1 MGGGDLNTK
10 KTWHP
15 STMKNQE
22 RVWKAEQ
29 AAAEEKKRII
39 ELERERAQERDREEL
54 NALAKQNAHSAS
66 ESNDNRLRWMY
77 DKPDKKVQDEDYL
90 LGKAIDRNFDQ
101 AGKSEQNEIPA
112 VSRRVVGSSMITSA
126 GDVQVDLARK
136 LREDPL
142 LLVKERER
150 AARAAL
156 LNNPVQRRRLTELL
170 RKEQEQK
177 NLLKGEKKSKKKDSS
192 LDNLL
197 AAKLNALGGE
207 KGMDIAKL
215 LESDDS
221 SSDEEIKKK
230 KKKKKNK
237 KHKSKKC
244 NEESDDDNSSV
255 LKDNKSR
262 ERKSHHR
269 SRDNSDKECD
279 SKVKSSRYDSRH
291 DSSNK
296 PSSSKRKTSE
306 VSSDDEGYSYKKNRK
321 DSSSKRY
328 WETEKFKVSHE
339 SSDDRKH
346 VRKYYTKYDYE
357 NKPSRIGEKD
367 RRDKQDAK
375 KTGISEEEKA
385 ARLASMIAAGA
396 EREVQRGRRVAEQR
410 AENAA
415 PEKSVPRH
423 SSRNEARVLPDS
435 LESRIHSNRHYIQ
448 RNQRHMNEHFARR

>member
-54 NALAKQNAHSAS
+54 NALAKQNAHSNS
-66 ESNDNRLRWMY
+66 EANDNRLRWMY

-112 VSRRVVGSSMITSA
+112 VSRRVVGSSMITAA

-156 LNNPVQRRRLTELL
+156 LNNPVQRRKLTELL

-177 NLLKGEKKSKKKDSS
+177 NLMKGEKKSKKKDNT

-221 SSDEEIKKK
+221 SSDEETKKKK

-237 KHKSKKC
+237 KQKSKKC
-244 NEESDDDNSSV
+244 HDESDDV
-255 LKDNKSR
+255 LSQKGKKLRESKSY
-262 ERKSHHR
+262 HR
-269 SRDNSDKECD
+269 SSDNSDKECS
-279 SKVKSSRYDSRH
+279 SKLKKRQYSSRYEN
-291 DSSNK
+291 SNK
-296 PSSSKRKTSE
+296 SSSLKRK
-306 VSSDDEGYSYKKNRK
+306 SSDASSDEGNSLKRNRK
-321 DSSSKRY
+321 DSSPKRY
-328 WETEKFKVSHE
+328 WDTEKQKLSHE
-339 SSDDRKH
+339 SSDDRKYL
-346 VRKYYTKYDYE
+346 KKDYKKYDYE
-357 NKPSRIGEKD
+357 NKQSRIGEKD
-367 RRDKQDAK
+367 RRDKQDSK
-375 KTGISEEEKA
+375 KSGLSQEEKA
-385 ARLASMIAAGA
+385 ARLASMMAAGA

>member
-39 ELERERAQERDREEL
+39 VLERERAQERDREEL
-54 NALAKQNAHSAS
+54 NALAKQNVPSSS

-101 AGKSEQNEIPA
+101 AGKSDQNEIPA
-112 VSRRVVGSSMITSA
+112 VSRRVVGSSMITTA

-156 LNNPVQRRRLTELL
+156 LNNPVQRRKLTELL

-177 NLLKGEKKSKKKDSS
+177 NLIKGEKKAKKKDNT

-221 SSDEEIKKK
+221 SSDEETKKKK

-237 KHKSKKC
+237 KQKSRKGHD
-244 NEESDDDNSSV
+244 ESDDELSQKGKKLRES
-255 LKDNKSR
+255 KSY
-262 ERKSHHR
+262 HR
-269 SRDNSDKECD
+269 SSDNSDKECS
-279 SKVKSSRYDSRH
+279 SKVKKRQYSSRYENSNKSSSLKRKSS
-291 DSSNK
+291 DSS
-296 PSSSKRKTSE
+296 S
-306 VSSDDEGYSYKKNRK
+306 DEGNSYKKNRK
-321 DSSSKRY
+321 DFSPKRY
-328 WETEKFKVSHE
+328 WDTEKQNLSHE
-339 SSDDRKH
+339 SCNDRKYLN
-346 VRKYYTKYDYE
+346 KDYKKYDYD
-357 NKPSRIGEKD
+357 NKQSKIRDKD
-367 RRDKQDAK
+367 LRDKQEIK
-375 KTGISEEEKA
+375 KTGLSQEEKA

-415 PEKSVPRH
+415 PEKSIPRH

>member
-1 MGGGDLNTK
+1 
-10 KTWHP
+10 
-15 STMKNQE
+15 MKNQE

-54 NALAKQNAHSAS
+54 NALAKQNAHSSS

-101 AGKSEQNEIPA
+101 AGKSDQNEIPA
-112 VSRRVVGSSMITSA
+112 VSRRVVGSSMITTA

-156 LNNPVQRRRLTELL
+156 LNNPVQRRKLTELL

-177 NLLKGEKKSKKKDSS
+177 NLIKGEKKAKKKDNT

-221 SSDEEIKKK
+221 SSDEETKKKK

-237 KHKSKKC
+237 KQKSRKGHD
-244 NEESDDDNSSV
+244 ESDDELSQKGKKIRES
-255 LKDNKSR
+255 KSY
-262 ERKSHHR
+262 HR
-269 SRDNSDKECD
+269 SSDNSDKECS
-279 SKVKSSRYDSRH
+279 SKVKKRQYSSRYEN
-291 DSSNK
+291 SNK
-296 PSSSKRKTSE
+296 SSSLKRK
-306 VSSDDEGYSYKKNRK
+306 SSDTSSDEVNSYKKNRK
-321 DSSSKRY
+321 DSSPKRY
-328 WETEKFKVSHE
+328 WETEKQNSSHE
-339 SSDDRKH
+339 SCNDRKYLN
-346 VRKYYTKYDYE
+346 KDYKKYDYDR
-357 NKPSRIGEKD
+357 KQSRIRDKD
-367 RRDKQDAK
+367 LRDKQEIK
-375 KTGISEEEKA
+375 KTGLSQEEKA